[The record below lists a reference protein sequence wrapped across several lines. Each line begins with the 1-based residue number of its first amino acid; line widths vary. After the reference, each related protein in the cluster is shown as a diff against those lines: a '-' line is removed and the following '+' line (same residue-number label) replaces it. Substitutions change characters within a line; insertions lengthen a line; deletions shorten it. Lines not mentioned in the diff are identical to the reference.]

1 MSTTKELESQL
12 RKIKKECRELKTHV
26 KFLTD
31 RLELAHDRN
40 ADLRKKMMT
49 MTIDDVVAQQ
59 KEFAIYQQK
68 LSKDQEFIETFEKQ
82 TEVKLDSTGINNE
95 KRT

>member
-1 MSTTKELESQL
+1 
-12 RKIKKECRELKTHV
+12 
-26 KFLTD
+26 
-31 RLELAHDRN
+31 
-40 ADLRKKMMT
+40 MMT

-59 KEFAIYQQK
+59 KSLQYINKSCQK
-68 LSKDQEFIETFEKQ
+68 IKNLAETFEKQ